1 MISQPKFWKNR
12 NFVSDI
18 LFPLSFLYLFIS
30 SFKNYFE
37 KKFKSKLT
45 IICVGNLTIGGSGK
59 TPTVIYIAELL
70 KTINYNVTILL
81 KGYGGALKGPLRVTQ
96 KNKSSDVGDEA
107 LLHSRI
113 NETWISN
120 IRSKGVQLI
129 EGVDKKNN
137 LIIMDDGLQNNSVE
151 KDVNIAVFDGEEG
164 IGNGRVIP
172 SGPMREN
179 LKFGLKKIKF
189 VLIIGED
196 KSNISNLIKLIN
208 NKIKIFYA
216 TYEPDIKIIKAFKN
230 KKIIAFAGIGFPNK
244 FYNLLKK
251 IHFNV
256 LETKDFPDHHIY
268 KKNELNLLIQK
279 SKLLNSTLV
288 TTEKDY
294 VKIGEMEDKIKKH
307 ILPFPV
313 KLKIQK
319 EAIFKEELQKAIH
332 EKSK

>member
-12 NFVSDI
+12 NFISDI
-18 LFPLSFLYLFIS
+18 LLPLSFFYILIS

-37 KKFKSKLT
+37 KKFQSKLT

-70 KTINYNVTILL
+70 KNINYNVTVLL
-81 KGYGGALKGPLRVTQ
+81 KGYGGALKGPLRVSQ
-96 KNKSSDVGDEA
+96 KNISSDVGDEA
-107 LLHSRI
+107 LLHSKI
-113 NETWISN
+113 NETWVSN

-129 EGVDKKNN
+129 EGVNKNNN
-137 LIIMDDGLQNNSVE
+137 LIIMDDGLQNNSVQ
-151 KDVNIAVFDGEEG
+151 KDINIAVFDGEEG

-179 LKFGLKKIKF
+179 LKFGLKKIKI

-196 KSNISNLIKLIN
+196 KRNISNLIKLTN
-208 NKIKIFYA
+208 NKSKIFYA
-216 TYEPDIKIIKAFKN
+216 AFEPDIKVIKNLKN

-244 FYNLLKK
+244 FYHLLKK
-251 IHFNV
+251 MHLNI
-256 LETKDFPDHHIY
+256 LETKDFSDHHIY

-279 SKLLNSTLV
+279 SNALNATLI

-294 VKIGEMEDKIKKH
+294 VKIDEMQDEIKKN

-313 KLKIQK
+313 KLRV
-319 EAIFKEELQKAIH
+319 EKEEIFIKELKKALH
-332 EKSK
+332 EKSE

>member
-18 LFPLSFLYLFIS
+18 LLPLSFFYLFIS

-45 IICVGNLTIGGSGK
+45 IICVGNLTIGGTGK

-70 KTINYNVTILL
+70 KNINYNVTILL

-251 IHFNV
+251 INFNV

-279 SKLLNSTLV
+279 SKLLNATLV

-319 EAIFKEELQKAIH
+319 EAIFKKELQKAIH

>member
-45 IICVGNLTIGGSGK
+45 IICVGNLTIGGTGK

-70 KTINYNVTILL
+70 KNINYNVTILL

-151 KDVNIAVFDGEEG
+151 KDVNIAVFDGKEG

-279 SKLLNSTLV
+279 SKLLNATLV

-294 VKIGEMEDKIKKH
+294 VKIGEMEDKIKRN
-307 ILPFPV
+307 ISPFPV
-313 KLKIQK
+313 KLKIQQ
-319 EAIFKEELQKAIH
+319 EEIFKKELKKAIH
-332 EKSK
+332 EKNK

>member
-1 MISQPKFWKNR
+1 MISQPKFWKSR
-12 NFVSDI
+12 NFISDI
-18 LFPLSFLYLFIS
+18 LLPLSFFYILIS
-30 SFKNYFE
+30 SFKNYFK
-37 KKFKSKLT
+37 KKFHSKLT

-81 KGYGGALKGPLRVTQ
+81 KGYGGALKGPLRVTK
-96 KNKSSDVGDEA
+96 KNTSSDVGDEA

-129 EGVDKKNN
+129 EGVDKDNN

-151 KDVNIAVFDGEEG
+151 KDINIAVFDGEEG
-164 IGNGRVIP
+164 IGNGRIIP

-179 LKFGLKKIKF
+179 LKFGLKNIKI

-196 KSNISNLIKLIN
+196 KTNITNLIKLTN
-208 NKIKIFYA
+208 SKITIFHA
-216 TYEPDIKIIKAFKN
+216 TFEPDIKIIKNFKN
-230 KKIIAFAGIGFPNK
+230 KNIIAFAGIGFPNK
-244 FYNLLKK
+244 FYHLLKK
-251 IHFNV
+251 MHFNI

-268 KKNELNLLIQK
+268 KKNELNILVQK
-279 SKLLNSTLV
+279 SKLLNATLV

-294 VKIGEMEDKIKKH
+294 VKIDEMEDEIKRN

-319 EAIFKEELQKAIH
+319 EEIFKKELKKAIH

>member
-1 MISQPKFWKNR
+1 MISQPKFWKSR
-12 NFVSDI
+12 NFISDI
-18 LFPLSFLYLFIS
+18 LLPLSFFYILIS
-30 SFKNYFE
+30 SFKNYFK
-37 KKFKSKLT
+37 KKFQSKLT

-81 KGYGGALKGPLRVTQ
+81 KGYGGALKGPLRVTK
-96 KNKSSDVGDEA
+96 KNTSSDVGDEA

-129 EGVDKKNN
+129 EGFDKDNN

-151 KDVNIAVFDGEEG
+151 KDINIAVFDGEEG
-164 IGNGRVIP
+164 IGNGRIIP

-179 LKFGLKKIKF
+179 LKFGLKNIKI

-196 KSNISNLIKLIN
+196 KTNITNLIKLTN
-208 NKIKIFYA
+208 SKITIFHA
-216 TYEPDIKIIKAFKN
+216 TFEPDIKIIKNFKN
-230 KKIIAFAGIGFPNK
+230 KNIIAFAGIGFPNK
-244 FYNLLKK
+244 FYHLLKK
-251 IHFNV
+251 MHFNI

-268 KKNELNLLIQK
+268 KKNELNILVQK
-279 SKLLNSTLV
+279 SKLLNATLV

-294 VKIGEMEDKIKKH
+294 VKIDEMEDEIKRN

-319 EAIFKEELQKAIH
+319 EEIFKKELKKAIH

>member
-18 LFPLSFLYLFIS
+18 LLPLSFFYLFIN

-208 NKIKIFYA
+208 NKIKIFHA
-216 TYEPDIKIIKAFKN
+216 TFEPDIKIIKTFKN

-279 SKLLNSTLV
+279 SKLLNATLV

-294 VKIGEMEDKIKKH
+294 VKIGEMEDKIKKN

-319 EAIFKEELQKAIH
+319 EAIFKKELQKAIH